1 MQLNPLTLRKL
12 KRFKEIKL
20 GYYSAITLVVLVVFS
35 LLAELVINDR
45 ALFISYNGEWHFPT
59 YSDVELGANYGL
71 TGTEAVTPVNYRKLA
86 EQFADTE
93 NTVIMPLIPW
103 GPYTN
108 DTSEGVLKAQ
118 GPDFERKHYLG
129 TDTTGRDVLARLVY
143 GFRTAIFFA
152 IAFTVLTYL
161 IGVSIGC
168 AMGYF
173 GGTFDLL
180 FQRVIEIWSNIPF
193 LYMVIIVFSVIP
205 STFAIS
211 TRITI
216 LLLIMVLFGWTGLT
230 YYMRTET
237 YKEKARDYT
246 AAALV
251 LGAGT
256 ARVLFRHILPNTIST
271 MITFVPFTVVS
282 AITAITALDFLGW
295 GLPPPTP
302 SIGELLKQGTANLS
316 TAPWI
321 VTSAFAALVFVLA
334 VVTFIGEAVR
344 EAFDPRKFT
353 IYR

>member
-1 MQLNPLTLRKL
+1 MQLNPLTVRKL
-12 KRFKEIKL
+12 KRFREIRR
-20 GYYSAITLVVLVVFS
+20 GYYSAV
-35 LLAELVINDR
+35 LLAALTGISLFAELLVDDTAI
-45 ALFISYNGEWHFPT
+45 IVSYQGQWSFPT
-59 YSDVELGANYGL
+59 YSDVKLGAEYGL
-71 TGTEAVTPVNYRKLA
+71 TGTEAVIPVDYRALKARFQGTDNWVL
-86 EQFADTE
+86 
-93 NTVIMPLIPW
+93 MPPVPW
-103 GPYTN
+103 GPYFN
-108 DTSEGVLKAQ
+108 DAAGGVLRAQ
-118 GPDFERKHYLG
+118 PPDFARGHYLG
-129 TDTTGRDVLARLVY
+129 TDSTGRDVLSRLIY

-161 IGVSIGC
+161 IGVSVGC

-173 GGTFDLL
+173 GGVFDLL
-180 FQRVIEIWSNIPF
+180 FQRIIEIWSNIPF

-205 STFAIS
+205 STFDIG
-211 TRITI
+211 TRIAI
-216 LLLIMVLFGWTGLT
+216 LLLIMVLFSWTGLT

-256 ARVLFRHILPNTIST
+256 ARVIFRHILPNTIAT
-271 MITFVPFTVVS
+271 MVTFVPFTVVS

-302 SIGELLKQGTANLS
+302 SIGELLKQGTANLT

-321 VTSAFAALVFVLA
+321 VTSAFVALVFILA
-334 VVTFIGEAVR
+334 VVTFIGEAIR

-353 IYR
+353 LYR

>member
-152 IAFTVLTYL
+152 IAFTVSHRSEHRLRY
-161 IGVSIGC
+161 G
-168 AMGYF
+168 
-173 GGTFDLL
+173 L
-180 FQRVIEIWSNIPF
+180 FW
-193 LYMVIIVFSVIP
+193 
-205 STFAIS
+205 
-211 TRITI
+211 
-216 LLLIMVLFGWTGLT
+216 
-230 YYMRTET
+230 
-237 YKEKARDYT
+237 
-246 AAALV
+246 
-251 LGAGT
+251 
-256 ARVLFRHILPNTIST
+256 RHI
-271 MITFVPFTVVS
+271 
-282 AITAITALDFLGW
+282 
-295 GLPPPTP
+295 
-302 SIGELLKQGTANLS
+302 
-316 TAPWI
+316 
-321 VTSAFAALVFVLA
+321 
-334 VVTFIGEAVR
+334 
-344 EAFDPRKFT
+344 
-353 IYR
+353 